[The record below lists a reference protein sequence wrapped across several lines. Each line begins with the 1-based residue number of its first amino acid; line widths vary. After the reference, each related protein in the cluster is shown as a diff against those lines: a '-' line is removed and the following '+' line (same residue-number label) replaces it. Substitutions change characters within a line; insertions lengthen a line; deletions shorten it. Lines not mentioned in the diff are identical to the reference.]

1 MANEHDITLVTAKS
15 SAVTIEGMKTSLA
28 TAAGGITPATLTA
41 MVGLSQGGAL
51 QVAPVIGATLATMTS
66 QISAL
71 ITANT
76 APSLALAATLTTAQN
91 NLTWQKNAL
100 FAAGPS
106 GFGSIMNQAVGHIND
121 AVEIKTTSNF
131 IANTAYEDYGSGITS
146 MSSMST
152 QGLDSVV
159 GSLSSAATAIAAAG
173 PCFDMSNMSTFGSG
187 AGFFDKLSSVK
198 LGNASG
204 LSGALK
210 AAGLDMNNLSDP
222 ENAPMVNN
230 VLASI
235 KDPAVIATVTDQL
248 GITPPATL
256 TSLKDFTDLTKL
268 VPASSVAGLK
278 SGLTDMATKF
288 TDLGAR
294 FTSPKAA
301 TSMLSTISTPTIPT
315 LAAAS
320 TSLSGLMSDLSG
332 PIATMTGTGSGPLGL
347 PSITNFTESVSGGP
361 NITAM
366 QSAIASG
373 DYTAM
378 STASASINSMVS
390 GANVL
395 LSKAGV
401 DLTTLPAASMSTAMS
416 FATSLHKI
424 GAGADGLGG
433 ADILKGMITA
443 DKFGDAI
450 TASLAEGKNKA
461 AMALHGINPLKF
473 G

>member
-1 MANEHDITLVTAKS
+1 MASEHDITLVTAKS
-15 SAVTIEGMKTSLA
+15 SAVIIEGMKTSLA
-28 TAAGGITPATLTA
+28 TASGAITPATLTA
-41 MVGLSQGGAL
+41 MVGLAQGGAL
-51 QVAPVIGATLATMTS
+51 KIAPAVTDALAAMS
-66 QISAL
+66 SKISAL

-76 APSLALAATLTTAQN
+76 APSLAMANTITAARTALSTQSS
-91 NLTWQKNAL
+91 AM
-100 FAAGPS
+100 FSAGPS
-106 GFGSIMNQAVGHIND
+106 GFGSIFNQAQSHIND
-121 AVEIKTTSNF
+121 AVEIKSAANF
-131 IANTAYEDYGSGITS
+131 IANTEFADYGSGITS

-152 QGLDSVV
+152 QGLGAVV
-159 GSLSSAATAIAAAG
+159 GSLSSASTAIAAAG
-173 PCFDMSNMSTFGSG
+173 PCFDMTNMSTFGSG

-222 ENAPMVNN
+222 ANAPMVDN

-235 KDPAVIATVTDQL
+235 KDPAIIATVTDQL
-248 GITPPATL
+248 GIAPPAKL

-268 VPASSVAGLK
+268 VPASSV
-278 SGLTDMATKF
+278 SGLTSGLKDMATKF
-288 TDLGAR
+288 SDMGAK
-294 FTSPKAA
+294 FTSPEAA
-301 TSMLSTISTPTIPT
+301 TSMLSTISTPAIPS
-315 LAAAS
+315 LDAAS
-320 TSLSGLMSDLSG
+320 TSLSGLVSDLT
-332 PIATMTGTGSGPLGL
+332 PAIATMTGSGSGPMGL

-366 QSAIASG
+366 QAAIASG

-378 STASASINSMVS
+378 TTACSGINSMVS
-390 GANVL
+390 GATDL
-395 LSKAGV
+395 MSKAGV
-401 DLTTLPAASMSTAMS
+401 DLLALPPASMSSAMS